1 MPHLTPSSSF
11 TKLVDLTPSLDL
23 SFFPLYQQESA
34 SGILYLHTVG
44 IIHRDIKPANILI
57 GGKAK
62 TAKIADFGISRIA
75 DVNATMTIK
84 GTLLYQSPELSRGE
98 RYGFPADVYSFAI
111 TMYELCDRVSLS
123 RRIKYLGPLPTSKR
137 KIETSLTSMP

>member
-1 MPHLTPSSSF
+1 MPHLAPSSSF

-75 DVNATMTIK
+75 DVNATMTSK
-84 GTLLYQSPELSRGE
+84 ASL
-98 RYGFPADVYSFAI
+98 PA
-111 TMYELCDRVSLS
+111 
-123 RRIKYLGPLPTSKR
+123 
-137 KIETSLTSMP
+137 